1 MLTAANLT
9 SKGTISC
16 SENALPVAFIEIL
29 TPKKIQNDNA
39 VNVTFEYVGKNK
51 QLQFGAS
58 NVIFK
63 SIKKQTHAEPNVT
76 TITPQLPPIVI

>member
-9 SKGTISC
+9 NKGTITC
-16 SENALPVAFIEIL
+16 SDKSLPIAIIEIL

-51 QLQFGAS
+51 QLQFGVS
-58 NVIFK
+58 NVSLK
-63 SIKKQTHAEPNVT
+63 SIKKQAHAEPNVT
-76 TITPQLPPIVI
+76 VTTPQLLPKII